1 MFLSH
6 MKSRVYTKGKT
17 RNIRKIIR
25 FTGLGVSLTSLIVG
39 LYIFFPLISW
49 ELYMKPVFA
58 SQSFATPIPK
68 TTVITKQYIES
79 LLDSARTPFLN
90 GDYSNVQNWFPSN
103 SYKGTQI
110 TGQTSSYS
118 LSIPKLTISNA
129 YVSTLDTN
137 VDMHLVHFPG
147 TALPPSK
154 GTAAVFG
161 HSTLPQLFDPTNY
174 KTIFAK
180 AHTLAVDDTIDVA
193 INNAVYTYRIITIN
207 VVDAEDTSYL
217 TQEYNDSYLTIIT
230 CTPPGTVW
238 KRLIIKSKLEKI

>member
-1 MFLSH
+1 
-6 MKSRVYTKGKT
+6 MKNKVYTKGKS
-17 RNIRKIIR
+17 RDIRKLIR
-25 FTGLGVSLTSLIVG
+25 FFGLGISVTSFVVG

-49 ELYMKPVFA
+49 ELYLKPVFA
-58 SQSFATPIPK
+58 SQSFASPIPK
-68 TTVITKQYIES
+68 TTVITKQYIQS
-79 LLDSARTPFLN
+79 LLETQNPFN
-90 GDYSNVQNWFPSN
+90 GNDFSNVQNWFPTT
-103 SYKGTQI
+103 SYKGSQV

-118 LSIPKLTISNA
+118 LSIPKLNITNA

-154 GTAAVFG
+154 GTAAIFG

-180 AHTLAVDDTIDVA
+180 AHSLEVDDTIDVA
-193 INNAVYTYRIITIN
+193 INNAVYKYRVIN
-207 VVDAEDTSYL
+207 ISVVDADDTSYL
-217 TQEYNDSYLTIIT
+217 TQEYDNSYLTIIT

>member
-1 MFLSH
+1 
-6 MKSRVYTKGKT
+6 MKARVYAKGKT

-25 FTGLGVSLTSLIVG
+25 FFGLGVSVTSFFIG

-58 SQSFATPIPK
+58 SQSFASPIPK

-79 LLDSARTPFLN
+79 LLDNVRNPFAS
-90 GDYSNVQNWFPSN
+90 GDFSNVQNWFPSS
-103 SYKGTQI
+103 SYKGTQV

-118 LSIPKLTISNA
+118 VSIPKLSITNA

-180 AHTLAVDDTIDVA
+180 AHTLEVDDTLNVE
-193 INNAVYTYRIITIN
+193 INNTVYKYRIININ

-217 TQEYNDSYLTIIT
+217 TQEFDDSYLTIIT

>member
-1 MFLSH
+1 
-6 MKSRVYTKGKT
+6 
-17 RNIRKIIR
+17 
-25 FTGLGVSLTSLIVG
+25 
-39 LYIFFPLISW
+39 
-49 ELYMKPVFA
+49 MKPVFA

>member
-1 MFLSH
+1 
-6 MKSRVYTKGKT
+6 MKARVYTKGKN
-17 RNIRKIIR
+17 RNIRRIIR
-25 FTGLGVSLTSLIVG
+25 FFGLGVSVTSFIIG
-39 LYIFFPLISW
+39 LYIFFPLLSW
-49 ELYMKPVFA
+49 ELYLKPVFA
-58 SQSFATPIPK
+58 SQSFASPIPK
-68 TTVITKQYIES
+68 TTVITKQYIQS
-79 LLDSARTPFLN
+79 LLQATQNPFNN
-90 GDYSNVQNWFPSN
+90 GDFSNVQNWFPSA
-103 SYKGTQI
+103 SYKGAQV

-118 LSIPKLTISNA
+118 ISIPKLTIKNA

-147 TALPPSK
+147 TAFPPNK

-180 AHTLAVDDTIDVA
+180 AHTLAVNDTLEVA
-193 INNAVYTYRIITIN
+193 VNNSVYTYRIINIS

-217 TQEYNDSYLTIIT
+217 TQEYDSSYLTIIT

>member
-1 MFLSH
+1 
-6 MKSRVYTKGKT
+6 MKARVYAKGKT
-17 RNIRKIIR
+17 RNIRRIIR
-25 FTGLGVSLTSLIVG
+25 FFGLGVSVTSFFVG

-58 SQSFATPIPK
+58 SQSFASPIPK

-79 LLDSARTPFLN
+79 LLDNVRNPFAS
-90 GDYSNVQNWFPSN
+90 GDFSNVQNWFPSS
-103 SYKGTQI
+103 SYKGTQV

-118 LSIPKLTISNA
+118 VSIPKLSITNA
-129 YVSTLDTN
+129 YVSTLDNN

-180 AHTLAVDDTIDVA
+180 AHTLEVDDTLNVE
-193 INNAVYTYRIITIN
+193 INNTVYKYRIININ
-207 VVDAEDTSYL
+207 VVDADDTSYL
-217 TQEYNDSYLTIIT
+217 TQEFDDSYLTIIT

>member
-1 MFLSH
+1 MH
-6 MKSRVYTKGKT
+6 NRVYTKGKS

-25 FTGLGVSLTSLIVG
+25 FFGLGVSVTSFFVG
-39 LYIFFPLISW
+39 IYIFFPLISW

-58 SQSFATPIPK
+58 SQSFASPIPK
-68 TTVITKQYIES
+68 TTVITKQYIQS
-79 LLDSARTPFLN
+79 LLEAQNPFN
-90 GDYSNVQNWFPSN
+90 TSDFSNVQNWFPTTT
-103 SYKGTQI
+103 YKGAQV

-118 LSIPKLTISNA
+118 ISIPKLTINNA

-147 TALPPSK
+147 TAMPPSK
-154 GTAAVFG
+154 GNAAIFG
-161 HSTLPQLFDPTNY
+161 HSTLPQLFNPTNY

-180 AHTLAVDDTIDVA
+180 AHTLAVDDMIEVA
-193 INNAVYTYRIITIN
+193 INNSVYKYRIINIS
-207 VVDAEDTSYL
+207 VVDADDTSYL

-230 CTPPGTVW
+230 CTPPGTTW

>member
-1 MFLSH
+1 
-6 MKSRVYTKGKT
+6 MKARVYTKGKN

-25 FTGLGVSLTSLIVG
+25 FMGLGVSITSFFVG

-103 SYKGTQI
+103 SYKGTQV

-118 LSIPKLTISNA
+118 LSIPKLNIANA

-180 AHTLAVDDTIDVA
+180 AHTLAVDDMIDVA
-193 INNAVYTYRIITIN
+193 INNTVYKYRIITIN
-207 VVDAEDTSYL
+207 VVDADDTSYL
-217 TQEYNDSYLTIIT
+217 TQDYDDSYLTIIT

>member
-1 MFLSH
+1 
-6 MKSRVYTKGKT
+6 MKSRVYTKGKS

-25 FTGLGVSLTSLIVG
+25 FFGLGVSVTSFFVG

-58 SQSFATPIPK
+58 SQSFASPIPK
-68 TTVITKQYIES
+68 TTVITKQYIQS
-79 LLDSARTPFLN
+79 LLDTTRNPFVN
-90 GDYSNVQNWFPSN
+90 GDFSNVQNWFPTS
-103 SYKGTQI
+103 SYKGTQV

-118 LSIPKLTISNA
+118 LSIPKLTITNA

-147 TALPPSK
+147 TALPPNK

-161 HSTLPQLFDPTNY
+161 HSTLPQLYDPTNY

-193 INNAVYTYRIITIN
+193 INNTVYKYRIINIS
-207 VVDAEDTSYL
+207 VVDADDTSYL
-217 TQEYNDSYLTIIT
+217 TQEYDDSYLTIIT